1 MMSETALIEYQR
13 QLLVSLGL
21 LERQVFET
29 KAKLLVISVIIGAD
43 K

>member
-13 QLLVSLGL
+13 QLLVALES
-21 LERQVFET
+21 LERQVLET
-29 KAKLLVISVIIGAD
+29 KAKLLVISVVMGAD

>member
-13 QLLVSLGL
+13 QLLVSLES
-21 LERQVFET
+21 LERQVLET
-29 KAKLLVISVIIGAD
+29 KAKLLVISVVMGAD

>member
-13 QLLVSLGL
+13 QLLVSLEL
-21 LERQVFET
+21 LERQVLET
-29 KAKLLVISVIIGAD
+29 KAKLLVISVVTGAD